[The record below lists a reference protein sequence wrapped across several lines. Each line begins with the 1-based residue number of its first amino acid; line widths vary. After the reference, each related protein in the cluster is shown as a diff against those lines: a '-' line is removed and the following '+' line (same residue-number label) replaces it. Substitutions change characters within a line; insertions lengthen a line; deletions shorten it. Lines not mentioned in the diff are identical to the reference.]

1 MASELEPKRCI
12 IYDTRRSPHCTV
24 AALRVPNRSDISSC
38 VGFVL
43 LGSHDQFLLLVQS
56 VCYTS
61 SYLVFFLLRF
71 SCHWACKAQAMS
83 LFGLHFESRT
93 LKSSSNRIQLVVNCN
108 PSASGIWKVYLS
120 NEAFRC
126 YT

>member
-1 MASELEPKRCI
+1 M
-12 IYDTRRSPHCTV
+12 V
-24 AALRVPNRSDISSC
+24 
-38 VGFVL
+38 
-43 LGSHDQFLLLVQS
+43 SHDQFLLLVQS

-93 LKSSSNRIQLVVNCN
+93 LKSSSNRIQLIVNCN
-108 PSASGIWKVYLS
+108 PSASGIWKVGIFLMKHLDAKREELKKTRQYTQTKLS
-120 NEAFRC
+120 KC
-126 YT
+126 